1 MDDVRGVGRRGGKK
15 AGLKI
20 EIEFTWGFERRVH
33 STVSN
38 PKF

>member
-1 MDDVRGVGRRGGKK
+1 MDDVRGVGMRGGKK

-20 EIEFTWGFERRVH
+20 EIEFIWGFERRVH
-33 STVSN
+33 STGSN